1 MNRLTSR
8 KTFRVDKSTALLLSE
23 VARHSYRCE
32 SELMRRYVAEGVRR
46 EAAIYADETQAISST
61 IETLRSVR

>member
-8 KTFRVDKSTALLLSE
+8 KTFRVDNSTALLLSE
-23 VARHSYRCE
+23 VARHSFKCE
-32 SELMRRYVAEGVRR
+32 SELLRKYVAEGVRK
-46 EAAIYADETQAISST
+46 EAAIYADETQAISNM